1 MRSKGPIIAFLIL
14 LLSFNI
20 LSVSTNVFTEGSSN
34 KKLISSYDSVGNYS
48 WTEAAYIPHHH
59 TGYAESTTEDF
70 SSSVSSSEIHVYET
84 SSSYYQLYAGVHA
97 LVSTFEN
104 SLNISFEGRASS
116 SRHDQV
122 IMGVAIIEPL
132 TMEYLDVKRPYDYQ
146 SSGISSSHD
155 TGYQTFNYTFDTFG
169 YNDVLLFFFYV
180 DATVAYWEQNIW
192 VDNLKILTD
201 TSEENENPDVTIVS
215 FTIPI
220 ICLLSMIFVVFRR
233 RK

>member
-1 MRSKGPIIAFLIL
+1 MQSRSPISVFLIIL
-14 LLSFNI
+14 FAFNVLI
-20 LSVSTNVFTEGSSN
+20 VSTNISAEGSSN
-34 KKLISSYDSVGNYS
+34 MAISSSFDSVGDYS

-97 LVSTFEN
+97 LVPTFEN

-116 SRHDQV
+116 SRYDQV
-122 IMGVAIIEPL
+122 IMGVAVIEPL
-132 TMEYLDVKRPYDYQ
+132 TMEYLGVKRPYDYQ

-169 YNDVLLFFFYV
+169 HDDVLLFFFYV
-180 DATVAYWEQNIW
+180 DATVAYWERNIW
-192 VDNLKILTD
+192 VDDLMVYSDSATE
-201 TSEENENPDVTIVS
+201 SENPNVTIVS
-215 FTIPI
+215 YTFPI
-220 ICLLSMIFVVFRR
+220 ICVLSLTYVVLRR